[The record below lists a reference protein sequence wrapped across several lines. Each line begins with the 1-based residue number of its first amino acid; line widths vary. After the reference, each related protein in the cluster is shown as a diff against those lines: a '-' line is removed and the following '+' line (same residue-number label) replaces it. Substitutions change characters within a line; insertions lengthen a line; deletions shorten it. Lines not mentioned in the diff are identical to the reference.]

1 MAKKVRR
8 ARLSATQTYVPT
20 ATAPGSQTAAPK
32 TSIAAPRAVNFSEE
46 YRYIISDLKTI
57 AILAAS
63 ILGGLVVL
71 SFFIK

>member
-20 ATAPGSQTAAPK
+20 VAATGGPIVAQKAS
-32 TSIAAPRAVNFSEE
+32 SAAPREVNFREE
-46 YRYIISDLKTI
+46 YRYILSDLKTI
-57 AILAAS
+57 GILAAT
-63 ILGGLVVL
+63 ILGGLIVL

>member
-8 ARLSATQTYVPT
+8 ARLSATQAYVPT
-20 ATAPGSQTAAPK
+20 VTATGGSTVMQKA
-32 TSIAAPRAVNFSEE
+32 SSAAPREVNFSEE

-57 AILAAS
+57 AILAAT
-63 ILGGLVVL
+63 ILAGLVVL